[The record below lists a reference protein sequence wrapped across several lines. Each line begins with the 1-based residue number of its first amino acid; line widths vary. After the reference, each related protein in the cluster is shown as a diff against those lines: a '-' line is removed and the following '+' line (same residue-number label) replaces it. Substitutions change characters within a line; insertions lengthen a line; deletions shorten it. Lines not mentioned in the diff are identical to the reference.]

1 MKFDRNKTFPYPVLR
16 PFSDDYLDA
25 EFQSSVD
32 FTSNEGFV
40 TANISFR
47 VSSDELLSEIKQGN
61 AKFISIVSCRETYF
75 REVIANEQQ
84 QFERKFDIG
93 NLRGEVK
100 VDSYI
105 VAIKKINSFSS
116 PDINPEFGKDSFV
129 FTPGDVLAQDETA
142 VFYIDRDLFKPVSS
156 VFDLVKNDELSEGEW
171 KINLDEDNIQIV
183 ISTKMK
189 ESMDNARNNNTM
201 RVVLLNSIYF
211 STAVH
216 AIQRLKELGG
226 DYDEK
231 KWSRVFFRQ
240 IHNNGLDLINTDAYI
255 LAQKLMNY
263 PLAPLNAFVL
273 KVGAE

>member
-25 EFQSSVD
+25 EFQTNVD

-40 TANISFR
+40 TADISFL
-47 VSSDELLSEIKQGN
+47 VSSAELISEINKGT
-61 AKFISIVSCRETYF
+61 AKFVSIVSCRETYF
-75 REVIANEQQ
+75 REVVSVDQQ
-84 QFERKFDIG
+84 KFVKKFDIG

-105 VAIKKINSFSS
+105 VAVKKIISFTS
-116 PDINPEFGKDSFV
+116 PDINPEFGKDSFA

-156 VFDLVKNDELSEGEW
+156 VFDLVKNSEFSGGEW

-183 ISTKMK
+183 ISAAMK
-189 ESMDNARNNNTM
+189 ESMDNARNNTNM
-201 RVVLLNSIYF
+201 RVILLNSIYF
-211 STAVH
+211 SAAVH
-216 AIQRLKELGG
+216 AIQRLKEYSG
-226 DYDEK
+226 DYEER

-240 IHNNGLDLINTDAYI
+240 LHNSGLDLESTDAYV
-255 LAQKLMNY
+255 LAQKLMKY
-263 PLAPLNAFVL
+263 PLGALNAYVL
-273 KVGAE
+273 KGAE